1 MQEALD
7 AGADYFMSK
16 PFTYETFRELMAK
29 RG

>member
-16 PFTYETFRELMAK
+16 PFTFETFRELMAR